1 MSGVIGSDNKMTIR
15 QVVRKYEIS
24 RPTIM
29 KDLKAGRLSGVQD
42 PESKQW
48 YIEPSE
54 CERWLTTK
62 KKKRPVVNEAP
73 AAAPDQSALVDA
85 LQQRIDSLES
95 QLAKKDDQIE
105 QVQTTLDRQTLLL
118 EDHRN
123 KTLEEQQADT
133 ASWWGRLIHGNK
145 RIR

>member
-1 MSGVIGSDNKMTIR
+1 MSGVIGADNKMTIR

-29 KDLKAGRLSGVQD
+29 KDLKSGRLSGVQD

-54 CERWLTTK
+54 VERWLTTK
-62 KKKRPVVNEAP
+62 KKKRKAAEAAP

-85 LQQRIDSLES
+85 LQQRIDSLEK
-95 QLAKKDDQIE
+95 QLEKKDEQIT
-105 QVQTTLDRQTLLL
+105 QVQSTLDKQTLLL
-118 EDHRN
+118 EHH
-123 KTLEEQQADT
+123 QQE
-133 ASWWGRLIHGNK
+133 SSKGIFKKLFGG
-145 RIR
+145 